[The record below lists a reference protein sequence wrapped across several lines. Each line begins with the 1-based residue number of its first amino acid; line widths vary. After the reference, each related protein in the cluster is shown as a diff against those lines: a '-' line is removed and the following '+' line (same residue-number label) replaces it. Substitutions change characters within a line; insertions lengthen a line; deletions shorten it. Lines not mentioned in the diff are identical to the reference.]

1 MKILIYTDGSE
12 EAENAL
18 RIGGKLAKD
27 ANAEV
32 SLLAVAP
39 DEKEFGAFSYAFTE
53 IPASGREEV
62 IRAFSEQ
69 EKVYLEVGKE
79 LLKEMGVRAE
89 TKLRKGEAVEEIP
102 KEAESGKYD
111 LILIGSKKVSELKE
125 ILWSSQDLSS
135 LRHNLQRLMRGD
147 KGDEKMK
154 GLKRFL
160 KRFEDYMVAIT
171 FAEAEEFDTAR
182 EIMQESKQ
190 AKAGEDK
197 KISKRFLAT
206 LLKPIKG

>member
-1 MKILIYTDGSE
+1 MKILIYTDGSK
-12 EAENAL
+12 EAENTL
-18 RIGGKLAKD
+18 RMGGKLAKN

-32 SLLAVAP
+32 TLLAVAP
-39 DEKEFGAFSYAFTE
+39 SEKEFGAFSYVSTE

-62 IRAFSEQ
+62 IRAFSKQ

-79 LLKEMGVRAE
+79 LLKEIGVRAE
-89 TKLRKGEAVEEIP
+89 TKLRKGDAVEEIP
-102 KEAESGKYD
+102 KEAGRGKYD
-111 LILIGSKKVSELKE
+111 LILVGSKKVSELKE
-125 ILWSSQDLSS
+125 MLWSSQDLSLLS
-135 LRHNLQRLMRGD
+135 HSLQRLMRSDRG
-147 KGDEKMK
+147 GEKMN

-160 KRFEDYMVAIT
+160 KRFEDYMVAIA

-182 EIMQESKQ
+182 EIMQEPKQ
-190 AKAGEDK
+190 TKAEKDK